1 MRKLGRLAGHAAIAT
16 VCLIA
21 GVLVAFALFG
31 WLELNAG
38 PIPPMTYWRRT
49 GIAVYLVAGAILL
62 LLAIFGP
69 FLYAWIAVLT
79 WIARKRERRVAQLLA
94 R

>member
-1 MRKLGRLAGHAAIAT
+1 MART
-16 VCLIA
+16 
-21 GVLVAFALFG
+21 
-31 WLELNAG
+31 
-38 PIPPMTYWRRT
+38 PRRT